1 MSQTSHDPQ
10 HTPVDTDEALARLGA
25 PLPAPAKSPSGAW
38 QGWAFFGAVVMALMG
53 LFWAVLGLVAL
64 IDEEYFTFR
73 TNRLLALDTYTP
85 WGWMHLLGGLLA
97 VIAAVGILWGG
108 HRWARTAGI
117 VVAGLSAVVN
127 LGFLAASP
135 VWSTLVI
142 ALDVLVIYALT
153 VHGWEI
159 DQR

>member
-1 MSQTSHDPQ
+1 MSQTSQEPPRVPTSH
-10 HTPVDTDEALARLGA
+10 GN
-25 PLPAPAKSPSGAW
+25 LPAPAQSPSALV
-38 QGWAFFGAVVMALMG
+38 GWAHFGAVMMAMLG
-53 LFWAVLGLVAL
+53 LFWAVLGLTAL
-64 IDEEYFTFR
+64 LNDAYFTVSSDE
-73 TNRLLALDTYTP
+73 LLAFHSLAP
-85 WGWMHLLGGLLA
+85 WGWAHLLGGLLA
-97 VIAAVGILWGG
+97 LVAGVGILWSGSP
-108 HRWARTAGI
+108 WARTAGI